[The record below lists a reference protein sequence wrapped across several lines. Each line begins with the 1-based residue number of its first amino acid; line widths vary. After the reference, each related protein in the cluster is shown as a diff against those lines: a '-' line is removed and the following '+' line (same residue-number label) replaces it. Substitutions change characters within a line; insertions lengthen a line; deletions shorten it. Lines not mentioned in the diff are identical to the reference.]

1 MRTKINNFYNLLNN
15 LRHNFQQIL
24 NFDYENFNDRIT
36 DIELLYRENKN
47 LFPFEIKTIF
57 EDLYAENPDNMKMLF
72 WDNLKYSYYNLKDF
86 IELDYQFFKNPN
98 FTFSDN
104 FKNIFYHSKNL
115 SYNYFTYLSRIY
127 YWYYGRYEN
136 KKNENIRVNYLSDF
150 EIENIEEIKN
160 YYSHQFEIIEKE
172 IKYIY
177 AKNNFTLDIA
187 EPKYTDKQELNSEL
201 ENLNT
206 EHFSKLEILK
216 DYSNNIT
223 KMALDLRFD
232 YPDFITDSTVRITFS
247 KPQEVYDCIEP
258 YLSSIILREELKNL
272 IFGEID
278 IASNKIR
285 INCNQNVFAKFFGE
299 LNAKGIIYANNNDD
313 IEEWILRNFQH
324 KKNGQF
330 KNFAKS
336 SVNTFMKPYRGVPE
350 SEAIKHPF

>member
-1 MRTKINNFYNLLNN
+1 MVTKIDNFYKLINE
-15 LRHNFQQIL
+15 LRYKFQQIL
-24 NFDYENFNDRIT
+24 NVSYENFDEQVNE
-36 DIELLYRENKN
+36 IESIYSKYKN
-47 LFPFEIKTIF
+47 VFPFGKNSFEI
-57 EDLYAENPDNMKMLF
+57 LYDEGDKRNQNIIWRF
-72 WDNLKYSYYNLKDF
+72 LKDSYYNYENY
-86 IELDYQFFKNPN
+86 IELEFKYFNNPN
-98 FTFSDN
+98 YIFSEK
-104 FKNIFYHSKNL
+104 FIQLFYHSKTLCNTF
-115 SYNYFTYLSRIY
+115 FTIASKDY
-127 YWYYGRYEN
+127 YWYYGRDDKQFN
-136 KKNENIRVNYLSDF
+136 KTILVSYLSDF
-150 EIENIEEIKN
+150 ESDNFEEIKS
-160 YYSHQFEIIEKE
+160 YYSYQFEIIEKE
-172 IKYIY
+172 VKYIY
-177 AKNNFTLDIA
+177 SKHTFTLEIS
-187 EPKYTDKQELNSEL
+187 EPKYTESIELNTLL
-201 ENLNT
+201 EKLNK
-206 EHFSKLEILK
+206 EHISKLEILK
-216 DYSNNIT
+216 NYADNIT
-223 KMALDLRFD
+223 KLSLDLRFD

-336 SVNTFMKPYRGVPE
+336 SVNTFMKPYRDVPE